1 MHPIIYSM
9 VYTVFCTYK
18 LGMKFPFFFFF
29 FLNVKMDEQFPS
41 SGHVIREREG
51 YQFGPG
57 PAEQGSAAEQ
67 SAPL

>member
-1 MHPIIYSM
+1 MHPVIYSI
-9 VYTVFCTYK
+9 VLYFVHINWCEVS
-18 LGMKFPFFFFF
+18 FFFLL
-29 FLNVKMDEQFPS
+29 FLNVKMDEQFFS